1 MGPEWCNCLKQKIS
15 NKFWSDVFQSWAY
28 VGKELKINSN
38 SDIMQSC
45 LWYNKHISENQMFLP
60 LWFKKGIYTVGDITD
75 SSGKVLGLVEINA
88 KFNLKVN
95 FLHYFRLRTEI
106 QNFVQKN
113 KKDNFFP
120 HQNPV
125 FPPHLHLIMH
135 QKKGCKDIYLIIN
148 ETDKKEQTNCELKW
162 S

>member
-1 MGPEWCNCLKQKIS
+1 
-15 NKFWSDVFQSWAY
+15 
-28 VGKELKINSN
+28 
-38 SDIMQSC
+38 MQSC

-75 SSGKVLGLVEINA
+75 SSGKVLGLAEINA

-95 FLHYFRLRTEI
+95 FYFRLRTEI
-106 QNFVQKN
+106 QSFIRKN

-125 FPPHLHLIMH
+125 FSPYLHLLMH
-135 QKKGCKDIYLIIN
+135 QEKGCKDIYLIIN
-148 ETDKKEQTNCELKW
+148 ETDSGWIQDPSAWKHARTGHFKW
-162 S
+162 TWRKWRSIMVCVHFWTSE

>member
-1 MGPEWCNCLKQKIS
+1 MVNIYNFEKYLKVSWMRRLQSQSQWCILLQETISEFERIFVMGPEWCNFLKQNVS

-95 FLHYFRLRTEI
+95 FL
-106 QNFVQKN
+106 
-113 KKDNFFP
+113 D
-120 HQNPV
+120 
-125 FPPHLHLIMH
+125 
-135 QKKGCKDIYLIIN
+135 
-148 ETDKKEQTNCELKW
+148 
-162 S
+162 

>member
-1 MGPEWCNCLKQKIS
+1 
-15 NKFWSDVFQSWAY
+15 
-28 VGKELKINSN
+28 
-38 SDIMQSC
+38 
-45 LWYNKHISENQMFLP
+45 MFLP

-106 QNFVQKN
+106 QNFIQKT

-135 QKKGCKDIYLIIN
+135 QKKGCKDICLIIN
-148 ETDKKEQTNCELKW
+148 ETDKKKKQTVN
-162 S
+162 